1 MAMDAGTLV
10 IWATVLGL
18 LVGVIW
24 SLKYIVVIDRRIERM
39 EEHLDKI
46 MHKLEI
52 RPSKKR

>member
-24 SLKYIVVIDRRIERM
+24 SLKYIVVIDQRIERM

-52 RPSKKR
+52 RKKR

>member
-1 MAMDAGTLV
+1 MAMDAGELV
-10 IWATVLGL
+10 VWATVLGL

-46 MHKLEI
+46 MHKLDI
-52 RPSKKR
+52 RKKR